1 MPYNI
6 SRVEVQGAKD
16 AMEWPYKFC
25 LSYSLNG
32 SQFTELAAQETS
44 CSVSHRGTSKFRW
57 QGASSSRVFQYVRLV
72 RRRGKHLIKKMN
84 SQLEPCTSEM

>member
-32 SQFTELAAQETS
+32 SQLAAQETS

-57 QGASSSRVFQYVRLV
+57 QGALRSSVFQYLRLE